1 MCFSAEASFGAAAIL
16 TVIGVV
22 TIKKTTHK
30 SQLWFASIPLVFG
43 IQQLAEGVLWLTLP
57 NPEQVGLQIAATY
70 VFIFFAQVIWPFIV
84 PFGVLMLGKKDTR
97 KLIQRILVGAGIL
110 ASTYL
115 AYCLFTYNVEANIIG
130 HHISYKQDYPISV
143 RSYGIVLYVSAT
155 VASLFFSHI
164 KRMWILGGLIGIA
177 YVITTLFYEHHV
189 LSVWCFFSSIISIYI
204 YIIMRGI
211 AKKEKE
217 KIAEAG

>member
-1 MCFSAEASFGAAAIL
+1 MCFSASASFSAGVVL
-16 TVIGVV
+16 TVIGIV
-22 TIKKTTHK
+22 TIKKTQHK

-43 IQQLAEGVLWLTLP
+43 VQQFAEGVLWLTLP
-57 NPEQVGLQIAATY
+57 DPEMVKTQIAATY
-70 VFIFFAQVIWPFIV
+70 VFIFFAQVIWPIWV
-84 PFGVLMLGKKDTR
+84 PISVLMLGKKDTR

-110 ASTYL
+110 AGGYL

-164 KRMWILGGLIGIA
+164 KRMWILAVLIVIA
-177 YVITTLFYEHHV
+177 YVITALFYEHYV
-189 LSVWCFFSSIISIYI
+189 LSVWCFFSSIISVYI

-211 AKKEKE
+211 AKKEKQ
-217 KIAEAG
+217 GHLV